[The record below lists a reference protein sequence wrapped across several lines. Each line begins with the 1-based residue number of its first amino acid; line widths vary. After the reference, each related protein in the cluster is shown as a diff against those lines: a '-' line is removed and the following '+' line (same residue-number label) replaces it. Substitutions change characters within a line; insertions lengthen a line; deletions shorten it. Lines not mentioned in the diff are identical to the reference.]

1 MDIDLLVKT
10 ASKAWALT
18 ILSLLHRGVP
28 GRQAPLV
35 SASGAGR
42 TAFVQSLNHLVELG
56 LIARNPGHGH
66 PLRPEFVLTDEG
78 KEMAALS
85 HRIVESVGSAENAL
99 IRRNWT
105 VPVLG
110 VIGSPLHFSEIR
122 TRIPPITDRA
132 LSLTLKTLENR
143 SWVRREVDGAARPP
157 RAAYLA
163 IGQGAKI
170 SGAIKASLAGMQ

>member
-1 MDIDLLVKT
+1 MDIDLIVKI

-35 SASGAGR
+35 AASGAGR
-42 TAFVQSLNHLVELG
+42 TAFVQSLHHLIELG

-66 PLRPEFVLTDEG
+66 PLRPEFVLTEKG
-78 KEMAALS
+78 KVLAALAN
-85 HRIVESVGSAENAL
+85 RILDSAGGAETTL

-110 VIGSPLHFSEIR
+110 VIGAPRHFSEIR
-122 TRIPPITDRA
+122 TRLPPITDRA
-132 LSLTLKTLENR
+132 LSLTLKSLEDRN
-143 SWVRREVDGAARPP
+143 WVRREVDGAARPP
-157 RAAYLA
+157 RPAYLA
-163 IGQGAKI
+163 INRGAEI
-170 SGAIKASLAGMQ
+170 SGAVAASLAGMQ